1 MGLRADWRLG
11 ETCLGLTA
19 IWLRACRRKQ
29 AGQRRTAAD
38 SSKSLLLARPLPRD
52 LDIEAILTQKEA
64 VRQLE
69 PMRRWSFKQ
78 DGENP
83 GLSIWIRAGETH
95 RMIRGPWL
103 CGEGFVLGRLLKK
116 STKHSQ
122 SCRGDEHLTN
132 GAAEAS
138 SSFAGVRV
146 CACRQASSSSSPE
159 DLAEF
164 MTQLLQLD
172 RPGLPGTVCPSL
184 PACVTVRAFL
194 APSGYLPMPAG
205 QVPSRWKR
213 WARLLATWVLAV
225 SGTIGPQARTPFA
238 RCTPGLSGN
247 VASDLQSLFRARQA
261 I

>member
-19 IWLRACRRKQ
+19 IWWRACRRKQ

-52 LDIEAILTQKEA
+52 LDIEAILTQKER
-64 VRQLE
+64 VRQLD

-83 GLSIWIRAGETH
+83 GLSISIRAGETH
-95 RMIRGPWL
+95 RMIRGPWV

-138 SSFAGVRV
+138 SSSAGVRV
-146 CACRQASSSSSPE
+146 CACRQASSSSSLE
-159 DLAEF
+159 E
-164 MTQLLQLD
+164 
-172 RPGLPGTVCPSL
+172 LPGTVCPSL

-213 WARLLATWVLAV
+213 WARLLVTWVLAV